1 MKTQKIGLVLL
12 SIWCCLEIAVAAWV
26 TAMTFA
32 GRAPPALLLVM
43 PETRISSVAHEAL
56 AVINAQAAI
65 ANPCICAVA
74 AMALV
79 LAWRGVARGQRWTW
93 WLLVGTLLP
102 LQASAFVSD
111 SFLGHRN
118 LVANLISTLMLTAA
132 LALCGT
138 GRRRA
143 AGGAASEPR

>member
-1 MKTQKIGLVLL
+1 MKRQKIGLVLL
-12 SIWCCLEIAVAAWV
+12 SVWCGLEIAVAAWV

-32 GRAPPALLLVM
+32 GRSPPALLLVI
-43 PETRISSVAHEAL
+43 PERRISSVAPEAL
-56 AVINAQAAI
+56 AVINAQAAL

-79 LAWRGVARGQRWTW
+79 LAWRGVARGQRWTF

-102 LQASAFVSD
+102 LQASAFASD

-118 LVANLISTLMLTAA
+118 LIANLISTLMLTVS
-132 LALCGT
+132 LVLSGT

-143 AGGAASEPR
+143 AGSAA

>member
-12 SIWCCLEIAVAAWV
+12 SLWCGLEIAVAGWV

-32 GRAPPALLLVM
+32 GRSPPALLLVM
-43 PETRISSVAHEAL
+43 SEARIPSVPHEAL

-65 ANPCICAVA
+65 ANPCIGGVA

-79 LAWRGVARGQRWTW
+79 LAWRGVARGERWTW

-102 LQASAFVSD
+102 LQASAFGSD

-118 LVANLISTLMLTAA
+118 LVANLISTLLLVAS

-138 GRRRA
+138 GSGRG
-143 AGGAASEPR
+143 AGSSV